1 MFLSAFFNLGNDI
14 SNQHPPPAS
23 YQSLQCP
30 RHLRKLHAFRGGPV
44 WISWKN
50 PWKNPRF
57 FGQVCAKVQT
67 SKRYLDDLPVLSGFA
82 PDQFSCLAVSNR
94 LRERINCCISITFW
108 PFSPQISLLLNGLS
122 ILFLHFDGFDCY
134 LANIFW
140 ICNQVA
146 SKTSQTSKCSSIL
159 LETRIAAII
168 PAQMW

>member
-1 MFLSAFFNLGNDI
+1 MPSEAAPFGSD
-14 SNQHPPPAS
+14 
-23 YQSLQCP
+23 
-30 RHLRKLHAFRGGPV
+30 V
-44 WISWKN
+44 N

-94 LRERINCCISITFW
+94 LRERIKCCISITFW
-108 PFSPQISLLLNGLS
+108 LFSPQISLLLNGLS

-140 ICNQVA
+140 IRNQVVKWPQKLRKHLRLHPFRDKNC
-146 SKTSQTSKCSSIL
+146 SNNTSSNVVISFFPT
-159 LETRIAAII
+159 
-168 PAQMW
+168 

>member
-1 MFLSAFFNLGNDI
+1 MLCFFLPFLTLATTSAINI
-14 SNQHPPPAS
+14 PPPAS

-30 RHLRKLHAFRGGPV
+30 RHLRKLHAFRGGAV
-44 WISWKN
+44 WIS
-50 PWKNPRF
+50 WKNPRF

-82 PDQFSCLAVSNR
+82 PYQFSCLAVSNR